1 MDICKC
7 VLEGQMKHKYIF
19 GFLFCVLSLC
29 FYLFHIIYAE
39 AKEKAIA
46 ELNSRQM
53 IHAKQAQDQIE
64 IFFSDIINFLSKMSE
79 SDHIIDMDDQGRN
92 GLDFA
97 LTMNPE
103 AIKAITRVDASG
115 KIIYTTPLDMAVI
128 GRDISSQKHVQTILT
143 THLPVAS
150 DVFTAVQ
157 GYRAIALHVPV
168 FSGNEF
174 RGTLAVLIDFLSIS
188 KRFIQE
194 IRLGKTGYAWMTSRE
209 GIELYCPVPG
219 HTGKSVFENYK
230 EYPTLLS
237 MANEMVKG
245 GQGVT
250 TYIFER
256 VKGQQSEPVR
266 KHAVYLPI
274 KIVDSFWTIVVASSE
289 DEVLASLVSFKN
301 KLMIV
306 VGLLLVCSG
315 IFSYYGMRSWGIVR
329 EAAERKKAEEALRE
343 SEEKYRLLVE
353 KSPLGI
359 SLIGKDGRYKY
370 INPQFSNMFGYSIED
385 IPTGAAWFS
394 ESFPD
399 ADYRHKVIQA
409 WVEDRD
415 HISIGKTRPRIFTV
429 TCKDGSQKDIYFRP
443 VTMENLNQFI
453 IYEDITER
461 RQAERKLQA
470 SHEMFLTVLNSI
482 EATIYVADMKTYEIL
497 FMNKHMVESFKGD
510 FTGKVCWDVYR
521 GESAPCKHC
530 TNQILLDN
538 DGRPTGVHVWQGE
551 NPVTGKWYVNYD
563 RAIEWV
569 DGRLVRIQ
577 IATDITELKRLGSQL
592 QQSQRIEAIGNLAGG
607 IAHDFNN
614 ILSSIIGYSE
624 LALDDVEKETPLEE
638 KLQEIY
644 TAGKRA
650 RDLVKQILA
659 FARQSDEEKTPIRV
673 DTIAEE
679 ALKLIRSTIP
689 TTIEIQKTI
698 ESDSMIIGNP
708 SQVHQVFLNLCTN
721 AAQAMGGTGGILE
734 VGLKDVWIDNESPR
748 KHFDLK
754 PGNYLK
760 ITVSDNGPG
769 IAPDIVDLIFEP
781 YFTTKGVGEGT
792 GMGLAMVYGI
802 VEAYDGKITVDSEPG
817 KGTVFSIY
825 LPTTK
830 KRDAYQPYEEERLP
844 SGRERILFVDDEPA
858 VGNMSSQIFERL
870 GYSVTVFDSSIEALA
885 LFRATPND
893 FDLVITDMT
902 MPNMT
907 GDKLALELMKIRPD
921 IPVILCSGY
930 TKEIS
935 DQEAL
940 AIGIKAFAYKPIV
953 KAELAKTIRKVLDE
967 TKG

>member
-230 EYPTLLS
+230 AYPTLLS

-256 VKGQQSEPVR
+256 VKGQRSEPVR

-289 DEVLASLVSFKN
+289 DEVLAALVSFKN

-394 ESFPD
+394 KS
-399 ADYRHKVIQA
+399 
-409 WVEDRD
+409 
-415 HISIGKTRPRIFTV
+415 ISG
-429 TCKDGSQKDIYFRP
+429 CG
-443 VTMENLNQFI
+443 
-453 IYEDITER
+453 
-461 RQAERKLQA
+461 
-470 SHEMFLTVLNSI
+470 
-482 EATIYVADMKTYEIL
+482 
-497 FMNKHMVESFKGD
+497 
-510 FTGKVCWDVYR
+510 
-521 GESAPCKHC
+521 
-530 TNQILLDN
+530 
-538 DGRPTGVHVWQGE
+538 
-551 NPVTGKWYVNYD
+551 
-563 RAIEWV
+563 
-569 DGRLVRIQ
+569 
-577 IATDITELKRLGSQL
+577 
-592 QQSQRIEAIGNLAGG
+592 
-607 IAHDFNN
+607 
-614 ILSSIIGYSE
+614 LSSQG
-624 LALDDVEKETPLEE
+624 
-638 KLQEIY
+638 
-644 TAGKRA
+644 
-650 RDLVKQILA
+650 
-659 FARQSDEEKTPIRV
+659 
-673 DTIAEE
+673 
-679 ALKLIRSTIP
+679 
-689 TTIEIQKTI
+689 
-698 ESDSMIIGNP
+698 
-708 SQVHQVFLNLCTN
+708 
-721 AAQAMGGTGGILE
+721 
-734 VGLKDVWIDNESPR
+734 
-748 KHFDLK
+748 
-754 PGNYLK
+754 
-760 ITVSDNGPG
+760 
-769 IAPDIVDLIFEP
+769 
-781 YFTTKGVGEGT
+781 
-792 GMGLAMVYGI
+792 
-802 VEAYDGKITVDSEPG
+802 
-817 KGTVFSIY
+817 
-825 LPTTK
+825 
-830 KRDAYQPYEEERLP
+830 
-844 SGRERILFVDDEPA
+844 
-858 VGNMSSQIFERL
+858 
-870 GYSVTVFDSSIEALA
+870 DSSLG
-885 LFRATPND
+885 R
-893 FDLVITDMT
+893 
-902 MPNMT
+902 
-907 GDKLALELMKIRPD
+907 R
-921 IPVILCSGY
+921 S
-930 TKEIS
+930 
-935 DQEAL
+935 
-940 AIGIKAFAYKPIV
+940 
-953 KAELAKTIRKVLDE
+953 E
-967 TKG
+967 TTSASEKQDRGFSP